1 MTKEVTLT
9 IDGKE
14 VTVPAGMLV
23 VDAAKKAG
31 IDIPVFCYHPK
42 MEPVGMC
49 RMCLVEIGR
58 PAFDR
63 ATGEPVM
70 EDGQPKINWGWKL
83 ETSCTNPVSEG
94 MVVKTTSEK
103 AKQGQNG
110 MLEFLLTSHPL
121 DCPVCDKGGECL
133 LQDLTLAHGPDKSR
147 FTFDEKHHAQK
158 HVPLGDSI
166 WLDRERCIQCGRCV
180 RFQSDIAG
188 EPVLDFDF
196 RGRKTEIVTTSDPG
210 FDSVFSG
217 NTTDIC
223 PVGALTTD
231 NFRFGARPWE
241 LDATASICAECP
253 VGCNTVLNTRR
264 EARSGGKIVVKRVMP
279 RQNEQVNET
288 WICDKGRFAEF
299 NIDARVTEP
308 FIGNEVSEWNDT
320 LALAAEKLGAAK
332 ADSIFLAD
340 GSLPNEDLYS
350 MKALADA
357 VGGKALLY
365 SQTGGGAL
373 TTKFGMAPGAGFGQM
388 GAETAILVVAAD
400 LYEAAPIWWLRVKQ
414 AADRGATLIVATQAE
429 TRLDKFANAVVRY
442 EAGGAVNALGSAEIK
457 DAFAKAENTIIL
469 FGNEGM
475 DLAASQELAE
485 ACADMLPKKQGLIGV
500 WADANT
506 QGAWEI
512 GYEPVA
518 NLATTLKGKTVYV
531 AGADALVTAAIEA
544 ADFVIAQT
552 ASMTEAS
559 QKADVLVPFQTI
571 SERDGTFTSGER
583 RVQRFYAAVP
593 PIGES
598 LPGFV
603 ITAQIAEKMGVTLE
617 GVSAAVVF
625 ENLAEKVAGFAGL
638 NYEKLAEVSEQW
650 PSIGGTCYEN
660 KQGLGAQLPM
670 TVTTR

>member
-14 VTVPAGMLV
+14 VTVPAGSLV
-23 VDAAKKAG
+23 VDAAKRAG
-31 IDIPVFCYHPK
+31 IDIPTFCYHPK

-58 PAFDR
+58 PAIDR

-70 EDGQPKINWGWKL
+70 EDGEPKINWGWKL
-83 ETSCTNPVSEG
+83 ETSCTNPVSDG
-94 MVVKTTSEK
+94 MVVNTTSEK

-158 HVPLGDSI
+158 HVPLGDAI
-166 WLDRERCIQCGRCV
+166 WLDRERCIQCGLCV
-180 RFQSDIAG
+180 RFQSEIVG

-210 FDSVFSG
+210 FDSIFSG

-223 PVGALTTD
+223 PVGALTTKQ
-231 NFRFGARPWE
+231 FRFGARPWE

-264 EARSGGKIVVKRVMP
+264 EAKSGGKIVVKRVMP

-299 NIDARVTEP
+299 NTDNRLLNPNPA
-308 FIGNEVSEWNDT
+308 EWNDAIAT
-320 LALAAEKLGAAK
+320 AARKLSSAEKDAVL
-332 ADSIFLAD
+332 LVD
-340 GSLPNEDLYS
+340 GSLSNEDLFNMKS
-350 MKALADA
+350 LADEIGAKALC
-357 VGGKALLY
+357 Y
-365 SQTGGGAL
+365 SDLGGGEL
-373 TTKFGMAPGAGFGQM
+373 TTKFGLKQNLGQL
-388 GAETAILVVAAD
+388 GAESAILIVATD

-414 AADRGATLIVATQAE
+414 AADRGATLIIATEKE
-429 TRLDKFANAVVRY
+429 TRLDKFAKIVIRTSAGKAVK
-442 EAGGAVNALGSAEIK
+442 ALGKAEIK
-457 DAFAKAENTIIL
+457 KALTKAENNVI
-469 FGNEGM
+469 FYGSEGM
-475 DLAASQELAE
+475 DLEASQALAK
-485 ACADMLPKKQGLIGV
+485 ACVKMLPATGGLIGV

-506 QGAWEI
+506 QGAWEM
-512 GYEPVA
+512 GYEAVSD
-518 NLATTLKGKTVYV
+518 LAGALKGKTVYA
-531 AGADALVTAAIEA
+531 AGKSSMIAAALEV
-544 ADFVIAQT
+544 ADFVIAQ
-552 ASMTEAS
+552 SIEEKDILVG
-559 QKADVLVPFQTI
+559 QKISVLETSGSVCVMLPSRTVA
-571 SERDGTFTSGER
+571 EREGTFTSGER
-583 RVQRFYAAVP
+583 RVQRFYAATP

-603 ITAQIAEKMGVTLE
+603 ITAQVAEKMGVTLDIDAE
-617 GVSAAVVF
+617 DVFSAFSDLSYAD
-625 ENLAEKVAGFAGL
+625 
-638 NYEKLAEVSEQW
+638 LAEVSEQW
-650 PSIGGTCYEN
+650 PSIAGTCYEN

-670 TVTTR
+670 AVPTN

>member
-14 VTVPAGMLV
+14 VSVPAGSLV
-23 VDAAKKAG
+23 VDAAKRAG
-31 IDIPVFCYHPK
+31 IDIPIFCYHPK

-58 PAFDR
+58 PLIDR

-70 EDGQPKINWGWKL
+70 ENGEPKINWGWKL

-94 MVVKTTSEK
+94 MVVKTTSDK
-103 AKQGQNG
+103 AKQGQND

-158 HVPLGDSI
+158 HVPLGDAI

-180 RFQSDIAG
+180 RYQSEIAG

-196 RGRKTEIVTTSDPG
+196 RGRKMEIITTSEPG

-231 NFRFGARPWE
+231 DFRFGARPWE

-264 EARSGGKIVVKRVMP
+264 EAKSGGKIVVKRVMP

-299 NIDARVTEP
+299 NIDTRAVEP
-308 FIGNEVSEWNDT
+308 MIGKKAAEWNET
-320 LALAAEKLGAAK
+320 LAFAAEKLAAAK
-332 ADSIFLAD
+332 GEAVFLAD
-340 GSLPNEDLYS
+340 GSLPNEDLYT

-373 TTKFGMAPGAGFGQM
+373 TTQFGMADGADFGKM
-388 GAETAILVVAAD
+388 GAETAILVVASD

-414 AADRGATLIVATQAE
+414 AADRGATLIVATQEA
-429 TRLDKFANAVVRY
+429 TRLDAFATVIRY
-442 EAGGAVNALGSAEIK
+442 KAKGAVKALDSKEIK
-457 DAFAKAENTIIL
+457 EAFAKAENTVIL
-469 FGNEGM
+469 YGNEGM
-475 DLAASQELAE
+475 DLKASQKLAK

-506 QGAWEI
+506 QGAWEM
-512 GYEPVA
+512 GFEPVSDLGA
-518 NLATTLKGKTVYV
+518 ALNGKTVYAV
-531 AGADALVTAAIEA
+531 GDDALVAEAVEA
-544 ADFVIAQT
+544 ADFVVAQ
-552 ASMTEAS
+552 ASDMTEAS
-559 QKADVLVPFQTI
+559 QKADVLLPVQI
-571 SERDGTFTSGER
+571 IAEREGTFTSGER
-583 RVQRFYAAVP
+583 RVQRFYAATP

-603 ITAQIAEKMGVTLE
+603 ITAQIAEKMGVELE
-617 GVSAAVVF
+617 GISAAVVF
-625 ENLAEKVAGFAGL
+625 TEIAEKVAGFSGL
-638 NYEKLAEVSEQW
+638 SYEKLAKVSEQW
-650 PSIGGTCYEN
+650 PSIAGTCYEN
-660 KQGLGAQLPM
+660 KQGLGATLPVAVP
-670 TVTTR
+670 TN